1 MRRPVRRGS
10 LSPMKKPLCVRM
22 LLVACALPLSLQGS
36 VLAQQGAPDAP
47 AVRNSSLPPVSQE
60 MLASAVRDGVPLLLA
75 MQEPLAEGD
84 GPKVQWAY
92 EGVYRVQ
99 RQIPVGYRVGGSA
112 IVALALAHAPG
123 LAEDAPRREAIARA
137 VGYIC
142 GEGKNH
148 PLMSASDYD
157 AGYDVRGWG
166 YIEAVALLSRL
177 KTLGAVPEGMGDVVD
192 AALRDYVAALLAI
205 EMPETGGWNYARP
218 AGRDVKAAPSSF
230 MTARALQAL
239 FEARAAG
246 ETVPAD
252 VIERGLDF
260 LETTRTTAGSVVYSG
275 SSTPRSDLRSG
286 DATPGAVGRMCS
298 VEATLL
304 LGGRGSVIHARGAV
318 DAFINHWQWLE
329 ARRQKTGTHVPPYG
343 VAPYYFMFAH
353 FYAAQCV
360 ELLPEVERGEYRRR
374 INTLL
379 FSVREEN
386 GSWND
391 RVFERSAA
399 YGTAM
404 AISAIMQPMLTRSGY
419 TKVIEAPA
427 VIEVPATP

>member
-1 MRRPVRRGS
+1 MV
-10 LSPMKKPLCVRM
+10 LA
-22 LLVACALPLSLQGS
+22 ACAMHVSIPAS
-36 VLAQQGAPDAP
+36 VLAQQDAP
-47 AVRNSSLPPVSQE
+47 PAPAIRASSLPPVSQE
-60 MLASAVRDGVPLLLA
+60 MLAAAVREGVPLLIS
-75 MQEPLAEGD
+75 MQEPLAGD
-84 GPKVQWAY
+84 GPGVQWAY
-92 EGVYRVQ
+92 EGVYRVE
-99 RQIPVGYRVGGSA
+99 RQIPVGYRVGGTA
-112 IVALALAHAPG
+112 IVALALAQAPG
-123 LAEDAPRREAIARA
+123 LAEDAPRRDAIARA

-142 GEGKNH
+142 GEGKDH
-148 PLMSASDYD
+148 PLMSAAKFD

-177 KTLGAVPEGMGDVVD
+177 KTLGAVPEGMSEAVD
-192 AALRDYVAALLAI
+192 AGLRHYVEALIAI

-218 AGRDVKAAPSSF
+218 AGKDVKAAPSSF

-239 FEARAAG
+239 FEAAAAG
-246 ETVPAD
+246 EVVPPG

-304 LGGRGSVIHARGAV
+304 LAGRGSVIHARGAV

-374 INTLL
+374 INALL
-379 FSVREEN
+379 FSVRDEN

-404 AISAIMQPMLTRSGY
+404 AMSAIMQPALSRSGY
-419 TKVIEAPA
+419 AKVN
-427 VIEVPATP
+427 EVP

>member
-1 MRRPVRRGS
+1 
-10 LSPMKKPLCVRM
+10 
-22 LLVACALPLSLQGS
+22 
-36 VLAQQGAPDAP
+36 VLAQQDAP
-47 AVRNSSLPPVSQE
+47 PAPAIRASSLLPVSQE
-60 MLASAVRDGVPLLLA
+60 MLAAAVREGVPLLLS
-75 MQEPLAEGD
+75 MQEPLAGD
-84 GPKVQWAY
+84 GPGVQWAY
-92 EGVYRVQ
+92 EGVYRVE
-99 RQIPVGYRVGGSA
+99 RQIPVGYRVGGTA
-112 IVALALAHAPG
+112 IVALALAQAPG
-123 LAEDAPRREAIARA
+123 LAEDAPRRDAIARA

-142 GEGKNH
+142 GEGKDH
-148 PLMSASDYD
+148 PLMSAAKFD

-177 KTLGAVPEGMGDVVD
+177 KTLGAVPEGMSEAVD
-192 AALRDYVAALLAI
+192 AGLRHYVEALIAI

-218 AGRDVKAAPSSF
+218 AGKDVKAAPSSF

-239 FEARAAG
+239 FEAAAAG
-246 ETVPAD
+246 EVVPAG

-304 LGGRGSVIHARGAV
+304 LAGRGSVIHARGAV

-374 INTLL
+374 INALL
-379 FSVREEN
+379 FSVRDEN

-404 AISAIMQPMLTRSGY
+404 AISAIMQPALSRSGY
-419 TKVIEAPA
+419 AKVN
-427 VIEVPATP
+427 EVP

>member
-1 MRRPVRRGS
+1 MV
-10 LSPMKKPLCVRM
+10 LA
-22 LLVACALPLSLQGS
+22 ACAMHVSIPAS
-36 VLAQQGAPDAP
+36 VLAQQDAP
-47 AVRNSSLPPVSQE
+47 PAPAIRASSLPPVSQE
-60 MLASAVRDGVPLLLA
+60 MLAAAVREGVPLLIS
-75 MQEPLAEGD
+75 MQEPLAGD
-84 GPKVQWAY
+84 GPGVQWAY
-92 EGVYRVQ
+92 EGVYRVE
-99 RQIPVGYRVGGSA
+99 RQIPVGYRVGGTA
-112 IVALALAHAPG
+112 IVALALAQAPG
-123 LAEDAPRREAIARA
+123 LAEDAPRRDAIARA

-142 GEGKNH
+142 GEGKDH
-148 PLMSASDYD
+148 PLMSAAKFD

-177 KTLGAVPEGMGDVVD
+177 KTLGAVPEGMSEAVD
-192 AALRDYVAALLAI
+192 AGLRHYVEALIAI

-218 AGRDVKAAPSSF
+218 AGKDVKAAPSSF

-239 FEARAAG
+239 FEAAAAG
-246 ETVPAD
+246 EVVPAE
-252 VIERGLDF
+252 VVERGLDF

-304 LGGRGSVIHARGAV
+304 LAGRGSVIHARGAV

-374 INTLL
+374 INALL
-379 FSVREEN
+379 FSVRDEN

-404 AISAIMQPMLTRSGY
+404 AISAIMQPALSRSGY
-419 TKVIEAPA
+419 AKVN
-427 VIEVPATP
+427 EVP

>member
-1 MRRPVRRGS
+1 
-10 LSPMKKPLCVRM
+10 MKKTLCTRM
-22 LLVACALPLSLQGS
+22 VLAACAMHVSIPAS
-36 VLAQQGAPDAP
+36 VLAQQDAP
-47 AVRNSSLPPVSQE
+47 PAPAIRASSLPPVSQE
-60 MLASAVRDGVPLLLA
+60 MLAAAVREGVPLLLS
-75 MQEPLAEGD
+75 MQEPLAGD
-84 GPKVQWAY
+84 GPGVQWAY
-92 EGVYRVQ
+92 EGVYRVE
-99 RQIPVGYRVGGSA
+99 RQIPVGYRVGGTA
-112 IVALALAHAPG
+112 IVALALAQAPG
-123 LAEDAPRREAIARA
+123 LAEDAPRRDAIARA

-142 GEGKNH
+142 GEAKDH
-148 PLMSASDYD
+148 PLMSAAKFD

-177 KTLGAVPEGMGDVVD
+177 KTLGAVPEGMSEAVD
-192 AALRDYVAALLAI
+192 AGLRHYVEALIAI

-218 AGRDVKAAPSSF
+218 AGKDVKAAPSSF

-239 FEARAAG
+239 FEAAAAG
-246 ETVPAD
+246 EVVPAG

-304 LGGRGSVIHARGAV
+304 LAGRGSVIHARGAV

-374 INTLL
+374 INALL
-379 FSVREEN
+379 FSVRDEN

-404 AISAIMQPMLTRSGY
+404 AMSAIMQPALSRSGY
-419 TKVIEAPA
+419 AKVN
-427 VIEVPATP
+427 EVP

>member
-1 MRRPVRRGS
+1 
-10 LSPMKKPLCVRM
+10 MKKTLCTQMV
-22 LLVACALPLSLQGS
+22 LAACAMHVSTPAS
-36 VLAQQGAPDAP
+36 VLAQQDAP
-47 AVRNSSLPPVSQE
+47 PAPAIRASSLPPVSQE
-60 MLASAVRDGVPLLLA
+60 MLAAAVREGVPLLLS
-75 MQEPLAEGD
+75 MQEPLAGD
-84 GPKVQWAY
+84 GPGVQWAY
-92 EGVYRVQ
+92 EGVYRVE
-99 RQIPVGYRVGGSA
+99 RQIPVGYRVGGTA
-112 IVALALAHAPG
+112 IVALALAQAPG
-123 LAEDAPRREAIARA
+123 LAEDAPRRDAIARA

-142 GEGKNH
+142 GEGKDH
-148 PLMSASDYD
+148 PLMSAAKFD

-177 KTLGAVPEGMGDVVD
+177 KTLGAVPEGMSEAVD
-192 AALRDYVAALLAI
+192 AGLRHYVEALIAI

-218 AGRDVKAAPSSF
+218 AGKDVKAAPSSF

-239 FEARAAG
+239 FEAAAAG
-246 ETVPAD
+246 EVVPAG

-304 LGGRGSVIHARGAV
+304 LAGRGSVIHARGAV

-374 INTLL
+374 INALL
-379 FSVREEN
+379 FSVRDEN

-404 AISAIMQPMLTRSGY
+404 AMSAIMQPALSRSGY
-419 TKVIEAPA
+419 AKVN
-427 VIEVPATP
+427 EVP

>member
-1 MRRPVRRGS
+1 
-10 LSPMKKPLCVRM
+10 MKTHVAGRVAFAAGLAAV
-22 LLVACALPLSLQGS
+22 LVCDVAMGQ
-36 VLAQQGAPDAP
+36 DAP
-47 AVRNSSLPPVSQE
+47 EPPAIPAASLPPVSRE
-60 MLASAVRDGVPLLLA
+60 MLESAVREGAALLVP
-75 MQEPLAEGD
+75 MQEPLVED

-92 EGVYRVQ
+92 EGVYRVN
-99 RQIPVGYRVGGSA
+99 RQIPVGYRVGGTA
-112 IVALALAHAPG
+112 IVALALAQAPG
-123 LAEDAPRREAIARA
+123 LAEDQPRREAIARA
-137 VGYIC
+137 VGYVC
-142 GEGKNH
+142 GEGKDH
-148 PLMSASDYD
+148 PLMSPTTYD

-166 YIEAVALLSRL
+166 YIEAIAFLSRL
-177 KTLGAVPEGMGDVVD
+177 KLLGAVPEGRAEEVDGALRHYVD
-192 AALRDYVAALLAI
+192 ALIEI

-239 FEARAAG
+239 FEAIAAG
-246 ETVPAD
+246 ETVPPE
-252 VIERGLDF
+252 VIARGLDF
-260 LETTRTTAGSVVYSG
+260 LETTRTTVGSVVYSG
-275 SSTPRSDLRSG
+275 SSSERSDLRSG
-286 DATPGAVGRMCS
+286 DATPGAVGRMCA

-304 LGGRGSVIHARGAV
+304 LAGRGSVIHARGAV

-374 INTLL
+374 INALL

-404 AISAIMQPMLTRSGY
+404 AMSAIMQPILKPSRY
-419 TKVIEAPA
+419 TKAVEAPA
-427 VIEVPATP
+427 AP

>member
-1 MRRPVRRGS
+1 MV
-10 LSPMKKPLCVRM
+10 LA
-22 LLVACALPLSLQGS
+22 ACAMHVSIPAS
-36 VLAQQGAPDAP
+36 VLAQQDAP
-47 AVRNSSLPPVSQE
+47 PAPAIRASSLPPVSQE
-60 MLASAVRDGVPLLLA
+60 MLAAAVREGVPLLIS
-75 MQEPLAEGD
+75 MQEPLAGD
-84 GPKVQWAY
+84 GPGVQWAY
-92 EGVYRVQ
+92 EGVYRVE
-99 RQIPVGYRVGGSA
+99 RQIPVGYRVGGTA
-112 IVALALAHAPG
+112 IVALALAQAPG
-123 LAEDAPRREAIARA
+123 LAEDAPRRDAIARA

-142 GEGKNH
+142 GEGKDH
-148 PLMSASDYD
+148 PLMSAAKFD

-177 KTLGAVPEGMGDVVD
+177 KTLGAVPEGMSEAVD
-192 AALRDYVAALLAI
+192 AGLRHYVEALIAI

-218 AGRDVKAAPSSF
+218 AGKDVKAAPSSF

-239 FEARAAG
+239 FEAAAAG
-246 ETVPAD
+246 EVVPPG

-304 LGGRGSVIHARGAV
+304 LAGRGSVIHARGAV

-374 INTLL
+374 INALL
-379 FSVREEN
+379 FSVRDEN

-404 AISAIMQPMLTRSGY
+404 AISAIMQPALSRSGY
-419 TKVIEAPA
+419 AKVN
-427 VIEVPATP
+427 EVP